1 MEPLRTVFPRL
12 KEKEVNGLIKIIQS
26 TNESITCDVCKE
38 LLFEERECSTCPF
51 KERKVQD
58 VLIESFIPLA
68 LSIAK
73 RLGGSN
79 RKEVVS
85 VSLLALT
92 EAIAKMPN
100 DIRSLEAY
108 VRVFVAGKI
117 KNFLLADSVIQV
129 PRYGLATHSHLK
141 ATYAISGDIPVSGEQ
156 TAVDLNEIIA
166 TVPRNKNEEVILNCL
181 LEGGYSLQDMSN
193 LCGVGEAR
201 VSQVKQLVLDRL
213 QTVLRKELT

>member
-12 KEKEVNGLIKIIQS
+12 KEKEVVELVKIIQFD
-26 TNESITCDVCKE
+26 EQCVTCDICNKTI
-38 LLFEERECSTCPF
+38 FEERECSTCPF
-51 KERKVQD
+51 KNRKARD

-73 RLGGSN
+73 RLGGNN

-92 EAIAKMPN
+92 EAVADMPD

-108 VRVFVAGKI
+108 VRVFVAGRI

-129 PRYGLATHSHLK
+129 PRYGLATHGHLK
-141 ATYAISGDIPVSGEQ
+141 SIYALPSSISVSGEQ
-156 TAVDLNEIIA
+156 TAVDLNEIISRIPQ
-166 TVPRNKNEEVILNCL
+166 TKNEEVILNCI
-181 LEGGYSLQDMSN
+181 LEGGYNLQDMSAM
-193 LCGVGEAR
+193 CGVGEAR
-201 VSQVKQLVLDRL
+201 VSQVKQLLLERL